1 MLILTPQTG
10 ENKYEFVYL
19 SDELVN
25 IPIKSLLLSQNQKY
39 YAKLQN
45 INKIEMIDP
54 IFKETALCNKQGEL
68 L

>member
-1 MLILTPQTG
+1 MLILTSQSG

-39 YAKLQN
+39 FAKLQN
-45 INKIEMIDP
+45 INKIAMIDP
-54 IFKETALCNKQGEL
+54 IFKQTALCNKQGEL

>member
-1 MLILTPQTG
+1 MLILTSQSG

-39 YAKLQN
+39 FAKLQN
-45 INKIEMIDP
+45 INKIAMIDP
-54 IFKETALCNKQGEL
+54 IFK
-68 L
+68 